1 MRPPEVFVR
10 ELAPAE
16 GQRLKRLSKQSKLA
30 STRQRAM
37 ILLASNTL
45 MSAPEIA
52 RMLLTDE
59 SHVRKV
65 IHDFNRHGFE
75 SLRPRFGGG
84 RPRRI
89 SIDDEARIVAVAGAR
104 PDTLGVPYTRWS
116 LAKLSRYL
124 RGQGLEVSPAQLG
137 RILARNGISLQR
149 TRSWKQSPDP
159 EYEVKAA
166 RVLALYRQQ
175 PENGVVISFDEKGPE
190 SLCPKHGRGWAR
202 RGRPERH
209 RATYNRRQGIRYLV
223 GALDVHADYLR
234 IRPRPRRNGAST
246 LAFMKQIR
254 LAYPEPDPP
263 LLDPGR
269 PLQPLDTRDPRLGGR
284 QQHRARPD
292 PDLRQLPEPDREHL
306 RRHRR
311 VRLQERRLPRL
322 GRLRPRARRPRPLPQ
337 QPRRASAAQDRS
349 RQAPPTPSRQN
360 HDRAQARRLNNDRVS
375 GATLREAALVDIGH
389 APPGVRRSDWLS

>member
-10 ELAPAE
+10 QLAPRE
-16 GQRLKRLSKQSKLA
+16 GQRLKRLSKTAKHQA
-30 STRQRAM
+30 TRQRAS

-45 MSAPEIA
+45 MSVPQIA
-52 RMLLTDE
+52 RMWMTDE
-59 SHVRKV
+59 EHVRRV
-65 IHDFNRHGFE
+65 IHDFNERGFE

-89 SIDDEARIVAVAGAR
+89 STDDEQRIVAIAGAR

-124 RGQGLEVSPAQLG
+124 CEREQIAVSPAHLG

-159 EYEVKAA
+159 DYQAKAEWI
-166 RVLALYRQQ
+166 LALYREK
-175 PENGVVISFDEKGPE
+175 PKNGVVISFDEKGPE
-190 SLCPKHGRGWAR
+190 SLCPRHGRSWAR

-234 IRPRPRRNGAST
+234 IRPRPRRNGHST

-254 LAYPEPDPP
+254 LAYPRHIRIYWIQDGLSSHWTPAIRGYADGNNIELVPTPTYASYLNRIEATFGVIDEFVCKNADY
-263 LLDPGR
+263 LDWDAFGHA
-269 PLQPLDTRDPRLGGR
+269 LAD
-284 QQHRARPD
+284 HV
-292 PDLRQLPEPDREHL
+292 
-306 RRHRR
+306 RHRNSPLER
-311 VRLQERRLPRL
+311 ERRKLEA
-322 GRLRPRARRPRPLPQ
+322 ARRRE
-337 QPRRASAAQDRS
+337 RRTAKTTSKLKLAA
-349 RQAPPTPSRQN
+349 
-360 HDRAQARRLNNDRVS
+360 
-375 GATLREAALVDIGH
+375 
-389 APPGVRRSDWLS
+389 

>member
-1 MRPPEVFVR
+1 MRPSEVFVR
-10 ELAPAE
+10 SLAPAE
-16 GQRLKRLSKQSKLA
+16 GQRLKRLSKQSRLA

-75 SLRPRFGGG
+75 SLRPRLRGG

-89 SIDDEARIVAVAGAR
+89 STDDEARIVAVAGAR
-104 PDTLGVPYTRWS
+104 PDTLGVPFTRWS
-116 LAKLSRYL
+116 LSKLSRYL
-124 RGQGLEVSPAQLG
+124 RAQKIEVSPAHLA

-159 EYEVKAA
+159 DYEAKAA
-166 RVLALYRQQ
+166 RILALYREQ

-223 GALDVHADYLR
+223 GALNVHADYLR

-254 LAYPEPDPP
+254 LAYPRQIRIYWIQDGLSSHWTPDIRAYADANNIELVPTP
-263 LLDPGR
+263 TYASYLNRIEATFGAIDEFVCKNADYLDWDAFGHA
-269 PLQPLDTRDPRLGGR
+269 LAD
-284 QQHRARPD
+284 
-292 PDLRQLPEPDREHL
+292 HL
-306 RRHRR
+306 RHRNSPAER
-311 VRLQERRLPRL
+311 ERRKIEAAKRRQRRLPKTTTDL
-322 GRLRPRARRPRPLPQ
+322 N
-337 QPRRASAAQDRS
+337 AA
-349 RQAPPTPSRQN
+349 A
-360 HDRAQARRLNNDRVS
+360 
-375 GATLREAALVDIGH
+375 
-389 APPGVRRSDWLS
+389 

>member
-10 ELAPAE
+10 ELRPDE
-16 GQRLKRLSKQSKLA
+16 GPRLKRLSRQSKVA
-30 STRQRAM
+30 STRQRAL

-52 RMLLTDE
+52 RMMLTDE

-65 IHDFNRHGFE
+65 IHDFNLHGWD

-89 SIDDEARIVAVAGAR
+89 SIDDEQRIVAVAGAR
-104 PDTLGVPYTRWS
+104 PDTLGVPFTRWS
-116 LAKLSRYL
+116 LPKLSRYL
-124 RGQGLEVSPAQLG
+124 GGQGLTVSPAHLG

-159 EYEVKAA
+159 DYEVKAE
-166 RVLALYRQQ
+166 RILGLYREQ
-175 PENGVVISFDEKGPE
+175 PKNGVVISFDEKGPE

-246 LAFMKQIR
+246 LAFIKQIR
-254 LAYPEPDPP
+254 LAYPRHTRLYWIQDGLSSHWTPDIRSFAEANNIELVPTP
-263 LLDPGR
+263 TYASYLNRIEATFGAIDEFVCKNTDYLDWDAFGHA
-269 PLQPLDTRDPRLGGR
+269 LADHV
-284 QQHRARPD
+284 QHRNSPA
-292 PDLRQLPEPDREHL
+292 E
-306 RRHRR
+306 
-311 VRLQERRLPRL
+311 
-322 GRLRPRARRPRPLPQ
+322 RARRKIEATKRRDRRPTKADHALKL
-337 QPRRASAAQDRS
+337 AA
-349 RQAPPTPSRQN
+349 
-360 HDRAQARRLNNDRVS
+360 
-375 GATLREAALVDIGH
+375 
-389 APPGVRRSDWLS
+389 

>member
-1 MRPPEVFVR
+1 MRPEEVSMRPPEVFVR
-10 ELAPAE
+10 ELAPHE

-59 SHVRKV
+59 SQVRKV
-65 IHDFNRHGFE
+65 IHDFNERGWE
-75 SLRPRFGGG
+75 SLRPRFRGG

-89 SIDDEARIVAVAGAR
+89 QIDDEQRIVAVAGAR

-124 RGQGLEVSPAQLG
+124 AGQGIVVSPAQLG

-159 EYEVKAA
+159 DYAAKAA
-166 RVLALYRQQ
+166 RVLALYREQ
-175 PENGVVISFDEKGPE
+175 PKKGVVISFDEKGPE
-190 SLCPKHGRGWAR
+190 SLCPRHGRGWAR

-209 RATYNRRQGIRYLV
+209 RATYNRRHGIRYLV

-234 IRPRPRRNGAST
+234 IRARPRRNGNST
-246 LAFMKQIR
+246 LAFMRQIR
-254 LAYPEPDPP
+254 LAYPTQIRIYWIQDGLSSHWTPDIRSYADANNIELVPTP
-263 LLDPGR
+263 TYASYLNRIESTFGAIDEFVCKNADYLDWDAFGHA
-269 PLQPLDTRDPRLGGR
+269 LGD
-284 QQHRARPD
+284 H
-292 PDLRQLPEPDREHL
+292 
-306 RRHRR
+306 
-311 VRLQERRLPRL
+311 VRYRNSPAERERRKLEA
-322 GRLRPRARRPRPLPQ
+322 ARRRQ
-337 QPRRASAAQDRS
+337 CRAAKTTTQLKLAA
-349 RQAPPTPSRQN
+349 
-360 HDRAQARRLNNDRVS
+360 
-375 GATLREAALVDIGH
+375 
-389 APPGVRRSDWLS
+389 

>member
-10 ELAPAE
+10 ELAPHE

-30 STRQRAM
+30 SARQRAM

-45 MSAPEIA
+45 MSAPAIA

-59 SHVRKV
+59 SQVRKV
-65 IHDFNRHGFE
+65 IHEFNQRGFD
-75 SLRPRFGGG
+75 SLRPRFRGG

-104 PDTLGVPYTRWS
+104 PDTLGVPFTRWS

-124 RGQGLEVSPAQLG
+124 GGQGLGVSRAHLG

-159 EYEVKAA
+159 DYEAKAA
-166 RVLALYRQQ
+166 RVLALYREQ

-209 RATYNRRQGIRYLV
+209 RATYTRRQGIRYLV

-246 LAFMKQIR
+246 LAFMKKIR
-254 LAYPEPDPP
+254 LAYPTKIGIYWIQDGLSSHWTPEIRAFAAANNIELVPTPTYASY
-263 LLDPGR
+263 LNRIESTFGSLDEFVCKNADY
-269 PLQPLDTRDPRLGGR
+269 LDWDAFGYALAD
-284 QQHRARPD
+284 H
-292 PDLRQLPEPDREHL
+292 
-306 RRHRR
+306 
-311 VRLQERRLPRL
+311 VRYRNSPAE
-322 GRLRPRARRPRPLPQ
+322 RARRKLEAASRRQ
-337 QPRRASAAQDRS
+337 RRAAKTTAELKAA
-349 RQAPPTPSRQN
+349 A
-360 HDRAQARRLNNDRVS
+360 
-375 GATLREAALVDIGH
+375 
-389 APPGVRRSDWLS
+389 